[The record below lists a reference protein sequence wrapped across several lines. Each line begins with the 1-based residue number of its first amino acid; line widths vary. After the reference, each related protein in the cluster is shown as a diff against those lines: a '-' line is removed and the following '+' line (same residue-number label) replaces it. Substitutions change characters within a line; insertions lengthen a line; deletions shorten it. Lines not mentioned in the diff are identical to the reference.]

1 MNILHKQADGH
12 HFPPRFKA
20 LSKDDVEK
28 MLVTGAASNDVGI
41 RLNIVNIA
49 GNVGLMHVS
58 KIVAKVQNNQI
69 NSKYR
74 RFLGI

>member
-1 MNILHKQADGH
+1 MNILHKQADDH